1 LEKENEKSLFSES
14 LFRASFFVGLSGNI
28 IFFILVS
35 LSHYYAIINGYDWKI
50 WELSELVLYGLE
62 GKIFFMLSTIICGFS
77 LLFPLIVLG
86 YYFKNKIHRV
96 FYLIIA
102 ILSASTLIGLGAVS
116 EDVAYIS
123 HYIISVLFFIFV
135 AVLVL
140 YTSIYF
146 LIFYKQKLISYSIVG
161 IVVFIFNLFHIVT
174 REFFG
179 KAYTQRIAVLL
190 FIIYLMS
197 ISGRLLMRF
206 DLIHHENMTEEQ

>member
-1 LEKENEKSLFSES
+1 LEKDNEKPFFSES
-14 LFRASFFVGLSGNI
+14 LFRVSFFVGLSGNI
-28 IFFILVS
+28 IFLILVS

-50 WELSELVLYGLE
+50 WELSELVLYGIE
-62 GKIFFMLSTIICGFS
+62 GKILFMLSIIICGFS

-86 YYFKNKIHRV
+86 FYFNKKVHRV

-123 HYIISVLFFIFV
+123 HYVISVLFFLFV

-140 YTSIYF
+140 YTSLYF
-146 LIFYKQKLISYSIVG
+146 LIFYRQKLISYSIMG
-161 IVVFIFNLFHIVT
+161 IAVFVFNLFHIIT

-190 FIIYLMS
+190 LIVYLMS
-197 ISGRLLMRF
+197 ISGRLLMKF
-206 DLIHHENMTEEQ
+206 DLINHENKTQEQ